1 MKAAAAA
8 VQTGFKNVMFA
19 TDFSDAAARAI
30 PYIREIAKHYDA
42 DLLTLHVRPPCVHAM
57 HYRPTSPT
65 NTADAQIE
73 DEQRRQEI
81 LATFPGIRT
90 KVLIEEGNIDNC
102 MQWALRMNN
111 VDLVVVGTTGQTRN
125 EKHRLGSIAEGI
137 FRTVTCPVLTVGPHS
152 RSHSSGAQ
160 FRKILCATDQT
171 LEDAVAHAVS
181 LSREFQSRLVLLNVI
196 SEQEAG
202 YHVPSSDVLASS
214 EHLLHNLLP
223 PDAECWC
230 EPEYIISYG
239 DVADKILEIERKTNP
254 DLIVLGARLER
265 GIHGAAANLPIATA
279 QSVVSRATC
288 PVLTVRG

>member
-1 MKAAAAA
+1 MKAAVAA
-8 VQTGFKNVMFA
+8 VQTRFKNVLFA

-42 DLLTLHVRPPCVHAM
+42 DLLTLHVRPPCVHSM

-65 NTADAQIE
+65 STADAKIE

-81 LATFPGIRT
+81 LAAFPGIRT

-102 MQWALRMNN
+102 LQWALRMNN

-125 EKHRLGSIAEGI
+125 GKHRLGSIAEGI
-137 FRTVTCPVLTVGPHS
+137 FRTVMCPMLTVGPHS
-152 RSHSSGAQ
+152 RSEFSGAQ

-181 LSREFQSRLVLLNVI
+181 LSHEFQSRLVLLNVI

-202 YHVPSSDVLASS
+202 YHVPSSDVVASS
-214 EHLLHNLLP
+214 KHLLHNLLP

-230 EPEYIISYG
+230 KPEYMY
-239 DVADKILEIERKTNP
+239 
-254 DLIVLGARLER
+254 
-265 GIHGAAANLPIATA
+265 
-279 QSVVSRATC
+279 
-288 PVLTVRG
+288 

>member
-1 MKAAAAA
+1 MKAAVAA
-8 VQTGFKNVMFA
+8 VQTRFKSVLFA
-19 TDFSDAAARAI
+19 TDYSEAAARSI

-42 DLLTLHVRPPCVHAM
+42 DLLTLHVRPPSVHST

-65 NTADAQIE
+65 NTADAKIE
-73 DEQRRQEI
+73 DEQHRQEI
-81 LATFPGIRT
+81 LAAFPGIRT

-125 EKHRLGSIAEGI
+125 GKHRLGSIAEGI

-152 RSHSSGAQ
+152 RSDSSGAQ

-181 LSREFQSRLVLLNVI
+181 LSHEFQSRLVLLNVI

-202 YHVPSSDVLASS
+202 YHVPSSDVVVSS
-214 EHLLHNLLP
+214 ERVLHNLLP
-223 PDAECWC
+223 PDAERWC
-230 EPEYIISYG
+230 KPEYIISYG
-239 DVADKILEIERKTNP
+239 DVADEILEIERKTNP

-265 GIHGAAANLPIATA
+265 GIHGAAANLPIAAA
-279 QSVVSRATC
+279 QRVVSRATC
-288 PVLTVRG
+288 PVLTIRG